1 MSMRQS
7 KVMKERIRRVN
18 LLFRELGYE
27 CADGELVDETYSTGV
42 EQDEF
47 QAGVFIDRDS
57 KFLEIAFSFSFS
69 ASLEEFVRSKLE
81 ELFQICYEFGCYTN
95 VQTSKREIVFSV
107 FSKVYY
113 AGLSNFSLKETVRDF
128 RMAVDAIAE
137 SLDIQR
143 EISGED
149 DDGSAQS
156 S

>member
-1 MSMRQS
+1 MRQS

-27 CADGELVDETYSTGV
+27 CAEGELVDETYTTGV

-69 ASLEEFVRSKLE
+69 ASLEDFVRGKFE

-95 VQTSKREIVFSV
+95 VQSSRREIVFSV

-113 AGLSNFSLKETVRDF
+113 AGLNYFSLKETVRDF
-128 RMAVDAIAE
+128 RLAIDAIAE
-137 SLDIQR
+137 ALDIRRDLGQ
-143 EISGED
+143 ED
-149 DDGSAQS
+149 DDGTAQS

>member
-27 CADGELVDETYSTGV
+27 CAEGELVDETYTTGV

-69 ASLEEFVRSKLE
+69 ASLEDFVRGKFE

-95 VQTSKREIVFSV
+95 VQSSRREIVFSV

-113 AGLSNFSLKETVRDF
+113 AGLNYFSLKETVRDF
-128 RMAVDAIAE
+128 RLAIDAIAE
-137 SLDIQR
+137 ALDIRRDLGQ
-143 EISGED
+143 ED
-149 DDGSAQS
+149 DDGTAQS

>member
-1 MSMRQS
+1 
-7 KVMKERIRRVN
+7 MKERIRRVN

-27 CADGELVDETYSTGV
+27 CAEGELVDETYTTGV

-69 ASLEEFVRSKLE
+69 ASLEEFVRGKFE

-95 VQTSKREIVFSV
+95 VQSSRREIVFSV

-113 AGLSNFSLKETVRDF
+113 AGLNYFSLKETVRDF
-128 RMAVDAIAE
+128 RLAIDAIAE
-137 SLDIQR
+137 ALDIRRDLGQ
-143 EISGED
+143 ED
-149 DDGSAQS
+149 DDGTAQS

>member
-1 MSMRQS
+1 MRQS

-18 LLFRELGYE
+18 MLFRELGYE
-27 CADGELVDETYSTGV
+27 CAEGELVDETYTTGV
-42 EQDEF
+42 EQDGF

-69 ASLEEFVRSKLE
+69 ASLEEFVRGKFE

-95 VQTSKREIVFSV
+95 VQSSRREIVFSV

-113 AGLSNFSLKETVRDF
+113 AGLNYFSLKETVRDF

-137 SLDIQR
+137 ALDIRSELGQ
-143 EISGED
+143 ED
-149 DDGSAQS
+149 NDGTAQS

>member
-1 MSMRQS
+1 
-7 KVMKERIRRVN
+7 MKERIRRVN
-18 LLFRELGYE
+18 MLFRELGYE
-27 CADGELVDETYSTGV
+27 CAEGELVDETYTTGV
-42 EQDEF
+42 EQDGF

-69 ASLEEFVRSKLE
+69 ASLEEFVRGKFE

-95 VQTSKREIVFSV
+95 VQSSRREIVFSV

-113 AGLSNFSLKETVRDF
+113 AGLNYFSLKETVRDF

-137 SLDIQR
+137 ALDIRSELGQ
-143 EISGED
+143 ED
-149 DDGSAQS
+149 NDGTAQS